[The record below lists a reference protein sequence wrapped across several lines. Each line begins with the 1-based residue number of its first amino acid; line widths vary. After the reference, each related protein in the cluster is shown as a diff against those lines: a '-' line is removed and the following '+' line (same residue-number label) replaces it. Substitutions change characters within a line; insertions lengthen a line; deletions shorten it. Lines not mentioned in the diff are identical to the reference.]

1 MVDGLGKSRLG
12 RFTLMVLWIKMINTM
27 KNGVYTA
34 CPRSLRVGDFICIAE
49 YEHNIKAIL
58 EWHSDTEVVIFFS
71 PSKSVGFEE
80 RPTQR
85 LVDKVEETAMCEIA
99 GDYEVGIIEYHKLSL
114 NDQHKF
120 LKHQLWMGVALQ
132 EESVDLSGHYIRVT
146 INRLKFTES
155 PNKI

>member
-1 MVDGLGKSRLG
+1 
-12 RFTLMVLWIKMINTM
+12 M

-49 YEHNIKAIL
+49 YEHKIWTISSFNKGT
-58 EWHSDTEVVIFFS
+58 DVVLFFS
-71 PSKSVGFEE
+71 PKTSCGFEE

-114 NDQHKF
+114 SDQIQFSRKVKEGGCF
-120 LKHQLWMGVALQ
+120 APPIAVCKKEGYVYGK
-132 EESVDLSGHYIRVT
+132 ENLSGHYVRVT
-146 INRLKFTES
+146 IDRLKFTES

>member
-1 MVDGLGKSRLG
+1 
-12 RFTLMVLWIKMINTM
+12 M

-49 YEHNIKAIL
+49 YEHSIKAIL

-80 RPTQR
+80 RPT
-85 LVDKVEETAMCEIA
+85 
-99 GDYEVGIIEYHKLSL
+99 HKLSL
-114 NDQHKF
+114 ADQHKF
-120 LKHQLWMGVALQ
+120 HKHQLWMGVALQ

-146 INRLKFTES
+146 IDRLKFTES